1 MHDPLLYTHRADI
14 DSRASH
20 SITSAH
26 PNFHCILFR
35 VGLLEYT
42 DGFRE
47 GSKLRILSIQTFP
60 SGNVVG
66 TLGDGSWIQNFE
78 D

>member
-1 MHDPLLYTHRADI
+1 MVLLVPIKLSLYIVLCWH
-14 DSRASH
+14 
-20 SITSAH
+20 
-26 PNFHCILFR
+26 
-35 VGLLEYT
+35 GLLEYT

-47 GSKLRILSIQTFP
+47 GGKLSILSIQMFP